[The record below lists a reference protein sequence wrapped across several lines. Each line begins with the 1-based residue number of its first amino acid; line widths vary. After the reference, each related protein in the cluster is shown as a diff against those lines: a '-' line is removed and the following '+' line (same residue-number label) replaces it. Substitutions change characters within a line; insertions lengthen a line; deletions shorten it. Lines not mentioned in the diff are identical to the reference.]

1 MRAAI
6 TNRFFARSP
15 WWLAVLLVAAGCH
28 GSADGTSTATPAAQF
43 QGQYPIQVV
52 CTTGMVADIVRNV
65 GGSHVAVTSLMG
77 EGVDPHL
84 YRASAGD
91 VSRLNQADIVFY
103 SGLHLE
109 GKMSD
114 VLERMA
120 QRKPVHAVSQ
130 KLMEAKDPRLL
141 EIGDGYYDPHIWFDI
156 SLWREAVAHV
166 GEVMAEYDPPNT
178 ADYRRNTEQY
188 LAELDELHAW
198 TKEQIASIPEER
210 RVLVTAHDA
219 FHYFGRAYGIEVKA
233 IQGVSTDTEAGVRKI
248 NELVEFIAT
257 RGIKAVFVE
266 TSVSD
271 RKVQALVEGS
281 RQRGHDV
288 TIGGTLFSDAMGEAG
303 TPEGTYLGMVR
314 HNVDTIVG
322 ALK

>member
-1 MRAAI
+1 
-6 TNRFFARSP
+6 
-15 WWLAVLLVAAGCH
+15 
-28 GSADGTSTATPAAQF
+28 
-43 QGQYPIQVV
+43 
-52 CTTGMVADIVRNV
+52 MVADIVRNV